1 MSSKNELL
9 ANMNPRQ
16 KEAVMHTEGPLL
28 LMAGAGSGK
37 TRVLTHRIAYLIE
50 EKNVNPWNILAIT
63 FTNKAAREMKE
74 RVNQLLGSGGED
86 VWVSTFHS
94 MCVRILRRDVD
105 QIGYSRNFT
114 IIDTS
119 EQNTLM
125 KRVLKEL
132 NIDPKKYDPRSILG
146 AISNAKNELLTPA
159 DYENQQGSLFEQ
171 IVGRC
176 YALYQKELRNNQCMD
191 FDDLI
196 MNTIRLFKENEDAL
210 QFYQRKFHYIHV
222 DEYQDTNHAQYTLVN
237 LLADRFKNLCVVG
250 DADQSIYGWRGANM
264 QNILDFEKDYPDAA
278 VILLE
283 QNYRSTQT
291 ILNAANQ
298 VIKNNRNRP
307 DKNLWTENRAGEK
320 ITYYRGDSERDEA
333 RFIVSEMQKQ
343 IADKGRK
350 FGDFAVLYRTNAQS
364 RVIEEMLLKANAPYT
379 MVGGRKFYDRKEIR
393 DILAYLSA
401 IANPSDSLSLERIIN
416 VPKRGI
422 GATSVEKLRE
432 FASLHEWSLLEAAMN
447 VDLANISGK
456 AGKELGSFGMM
467 MDQFAQM
474 IPYLSV
480 TELTKEILDKTGY
493 KQDLINQNNLESQSR
508 LENLEEFLT
517 VTQEFDKRFE
527 AQNED
532 DADAPE
538 EKLTVF
544 LNDLALL
551 SDVDSYEEE
560 SSQVTLMT
568 LHAAKGLEFPVV
580 FLIGLEENIF
590 PLSRALMEESE
601 LEEERR
607 LAYVGITRAEEELF
621 LTNAFS
627 RTLYGR
633 TQYNRPSRFVEEIEQ
648 DLLQSLGERTQ
659 PKGAAASFQPKVFKP
674 TYTQPRQSTVSSR
687 QTTTAAGNQWQ
698 VGEKVNHKKWGVGTI
713 VRTTGAAQDLELDV
727 AFPQQGVKRLLAA
740 FAPIEKL

>member
-74 RVNQLLGSGGED
+74 RVNQLLGSGRED

-364 RVIEEMLLKANAPYT
+364 RVIEEMLLKANVPYT

>member
-1 MSSKNELL
+1 
-9 ANMNPRQ
+9 
-16 KEAVMHTEGPLL
+16 
-28 LMAGAGSGK
+28 
-37 TRVLTHRIAYLIE
+37 
-50 EKNVNPWNILAIT
+50 
-63 FTNKAAREMKE
+63 
-74 RVNQLLGSGGED
+74 
-86 VWVSTFHS
+86 
-94 MCVRILRRDVD
+94 
-105 QIGYSRNFT
+105 
-114 IIDTS
+114 
-119 EQNTLM
+119 
-125 KRVLKEL
+125 
-132 NIDPKKYDPRSILG
+132 
-146 AISNAKNELLTPA
+146 
-159 DYENQQGSLFEQ
+159 
-171 IVGRC
+171 
-176 YALYQKELRNNQCMD
+176 
-191 FDDLI
+191 
-196 MNTIRLFKENEDAL
+196 
-210 QFYQRKFHYIHV
+210 
-222 DEYQDTNHAQYTLVN
+222 
-237 LLADRFKNLCVVG
+237 
-250 DADQSIYGWRGANM
+250 
-264 QNILDFEKDYPDAA
+264 
-278 VILLE
+278 
-283 QNYRSTQT
+283 
-291 ILNAANQ
+291 
-298 VIKNNRNRP
+298 
-307 DKNLWTENRAGEK
+307 
-320 ITYYRGDSERDEA
+320 
-333 RFIVSEMQKQ
+333 
-343 IADKGRK
+343 
-350 FGDFAVLYRTNAQS
+350 
-364 RVIEEMLLKANAPYT
+364 MLLKANVPYT

>member
-1 MSSKNELL
+1 M
-9 ANMNPRQ
+9 
-16 KEAVMHTEGPLL
+16 
-28 LMAGAGSGK
+28 
-37 TRVLTHRIAYLIE
+37 
-50 EKNVNPWNILAIT
+50 
-63 FTNKAAREMKE
+63 
-74 RVNQLLGSGGED
+74 
-86 VWVSTFHS
+86 
-94 MCVRILRRDVD
+94 
-105 QIGYSRNFT
+105 
-114 IIDTS
+114 
-119 EQNTLM
+119 
-125 KRVLKEL
+125 
-132 NIDPKKYDPRSILG
+132 
-146 AISNAKNELLTPA
+146 LTPA

-298 VIKNNRNRP
+298 VIRNNRNRP

-364 RVIEEMLLKANAPYT
+364 RVIEEMLLKANVPYT

-580 FLIGLEENIF
+580 F
-590 PLSRALMEESE
+590 
-601 LEEERR
+601 
-607 LAYVGITRAEEELF
+607 
-621 LTNAFS
+621 
-627 RTLYGR
+627 
-633 TQYNRPSRFVEEIEQ
+633 
-648 DLLQSLGERTQ
+648 
-659 PKGAAASFQPKVFKP
+659 
-674 TYTQPRQSTVSSR
+674 
-687 QTTTAAGNQWQ
+687 
-698 VGEKVNHKKWGVGTI
+698 
-713 VRTTGAAQDLELDV
+713 
-727 AFPQQGVKRLLAA
+727 
-740 FAPIEKL
+740 

>member
-298 VIKNNRNRP
+298 VIRNNRNRP

-364 RVIEEMLLKANAPYT
+364 RVIEEMLLKANVPYT

-627 RTLYGR
+627 RTLYGC